1 MVHKQNL
8 ERILVLHFS
17 NLSCTCLFLKDLA
30 KEEQLS
36 NALCTF
42 FFFLAHSP
50 TAQCF
55 LAMGFVIG
63 LFMQQFINSPEG
75 ISLAFY
81 RNMAFAYSI

>member
-1 MVHKQNL
+1 M
-8 ERILVLHFS
+8 
-17 NLSCTCLFLKDLA
+17 
-30 KEEQLS
+30 
-36 NALCTF
+36 LCVRF

-55 LAMGFVIG
+55 LAIGFVIG